1 MTTKLFVAN
10 LGWSVSENDLFNIF
24 SDCGEVLT
32 VKIPV
37 RREDGR
43 SRGFAFIEMG
53 SADDANRALQQ
64 LNNMMLYNRPIS
76 VVLQDE
82 NYAANRG
89 GGHPQGGYAPR
100 QDAGGGYVSHHN
112 ANPEPNNKLFIRNV
126 NSMVSED
133 ELTRLFQQAGEVT
146 ALKIPIDRETGMARG
161 FAFVEMA
168 TTEEA
173 QTAITQLD
181 GATVYGQIISVN
193 FQDPSRSRQARPA
206 YQQPAHY

>member
-24 SDCGEVLT
+24 SDCGEVLA

-53 SADDANRALQQ
+53 SSEDANRALQQ

-82 NYAANRG
+82 NYAANRQQTGDYAHRPAMDGGYGGHQG
-89 GGHPQGGYAPR
+89 GG
-100 QDAGGGYVSHHN
+100 
-112 ANPEPNNKLFIRNV
+112 NPEPNNKLFIRNV
-126 NSMVSED
+126 NSMVSEE
-133 ELTRLFQQAGEVT
+133 ELSRLFQQAGDVT
-146 ALKIPIDRETGMARG
+146 AVKIPIDRETGMARG

-173 QTAITQLD
+173 QAAINQLD
-181 GATVYGQIISVN
+181 ASTVNGQIISVS
-193 FQDPSRSRQARPA
+193 FQDPSRARPQRPA
-206 YQQPAHY
+206 YQQAARY

>member
-53 SADDANRALQQ
+53 SPDDANRAIQQ

-82 NYAANRG
+82 NYAATRPQG
-89 GGHPQGGYAPR
+89 GAGGYAPR
-100 QDAGGGYVSHHN
+100 QNSYEGSGMSSG
-112 ANPEPNNKLFIRNV
+112 PLEPNNKLFIRNISNMV
-126 NSMVSED
+126 NEE
-133 ELTRLFQQAGEVT
+133 ELTRLFQQAGDVT
-146 ALKIPIDRETGMARG
+146 AVKIPMDRETGMSRG

-168 TTEEA
+168 STEEA
-173 QTAITQLD
+173 QSAINQLD
-181 GATVYGQIISVN
+181 GSTVYGQIISVN
-193 FQDPSRSRQARPA
+193 FQDPSRARQQRPA
-206 YQQPAHY
+206 FQGARY